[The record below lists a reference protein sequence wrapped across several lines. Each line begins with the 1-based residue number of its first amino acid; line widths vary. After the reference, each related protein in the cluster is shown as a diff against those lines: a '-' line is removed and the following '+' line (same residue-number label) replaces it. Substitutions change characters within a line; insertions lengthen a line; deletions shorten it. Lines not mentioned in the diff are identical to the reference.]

1 MIWDEIYKNADGMAC
16 GSDELDAKDEARY
29 QVGQLVLDEL
39 GIDIEKSEIPEEKV
53 DFYAEKWNII
63 FDKEGNIVNYEIN

>member
-1 MIWDEIYKNADGMAC
+1 MTWDEIYENADGKAC

-39 GIDIEKSEIPEEKV
+39 GIDIEESEIPEEEV
-53 DFYAEKWNII
+53 DFYVEKWNII
-63 FDKEGNIVNYEIN
+63 FDEEGNIVNYEIN